1 MSAPIPL
8 RTASPPLISPLS
20 HHDEVLQHWLLLLS
34 FFLHLHRFLLVLLS
48 LCLCVCVLCEML
60 HRYCDKLPAVKCFI
74 KYSCA
79 YFSFSLH
86 LFSLLSAP
94 ASGDCFYIYRL
105 LDIIVFRITSS
116 HFWCIIFAVCMSAV
130 LYVSA
135 VHPAG
140 SSFPM
145 EYNMFSY
152 QHMK

>member
-20 HHDEVLQHWLLLLS
+20 HHDEVLQHWLFLLS

-48 LCLCVCVLCEML
+48 
-60 HRYCDKLPAVKCFI
+60 RYCNKLPAVKCFI

-105 LDIIVFRITSS
+105 LDIIVFRTTSS
-116 HFWCIIFAVCMSAV
+116 HFWCIIFAVWMSAV

-145 EYNMFSY
+145 EYDMFSY
-152 QHMK
+152 QHMKGIVYS